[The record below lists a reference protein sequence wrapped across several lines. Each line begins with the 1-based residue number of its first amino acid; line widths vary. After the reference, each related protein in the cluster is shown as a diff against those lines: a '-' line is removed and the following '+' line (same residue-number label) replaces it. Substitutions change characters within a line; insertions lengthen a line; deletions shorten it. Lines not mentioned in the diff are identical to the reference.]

1 MNHRSSRT
9 PLAIMVALMLAATFL
24 RFAAMFDAPPG
35 MRYDEM
41 TVVVEADRIRAG
53 DRPIYMDSS
62 AREALYFYLVAIGED
77 TLAQHLFTQRWLSA
91 AFGLIAVAAIFALGR
106 RMFNVRVGLLAAA
119 LMATAFWALM
129 YSRIGD
135 RIVMV
140 PAFAAI
146 AMIFFWRGLDRA
158 RRLDFVIAG
167 ILMGISAYTYT
178 ATRTLPAVLIGFLIY
193 LFVFNRG
200 RLRKHGLNI
209 GLTLAVGLAIALPMA
224 IHIATIPG
232 ADRRVGEVAGEGA
245 LNSLQHGNLIPVIN
259 SAVITGGM
267 FIATGDPESLYNVP
281 GRPVFDIL
289 TGVIFYLAVLICCR
303 KLRHS
308 RYAFLLIW
316 LMVGLV
322 PPLLA
327 WPAASNSHS
336 ILAQVPVF
344 LIAAIGLDGIA
355 DRFSRTP
362 SSRVLSGLFVGLVL
376 IIHTVTSINDYFNRW
391 ATNPTVRTE
400 QQAGIA
406 ATARYFVQH
415 PAPTPLVF
423 SSGDVVEGKPW
434 SSTVF
439 RMLAPTG
446 YTNARWFDARSSF
459 VFPQGATDL
468 TLINAT
474 LDDAPAPLDNR
485 LIEDLFPVV
494 EPSPLAA
501 NVFSATHVV
510 STLNTRLMTLTQA
523 SVSWPAGVAAT
534 QAATLP
540 IAFGDRI
547 NLIGYEYRKTSVAP
561 GKNIRLTTYWRAQ
574 NLGLE
579 PLAIFVHVL
588 DAQGNIVAQWDG
600 LTIDQH
606 YIQPGDI
613 LAQVHSIGLR
623 PDFPEGTYR
632 LQLGLYSTQTLQRV
646 PIEIGGQPV
655 ADRILL
661 QPIEVKP

>member
-1 MNHRSSRT
+1 MNNRASRT
-9 PLAIMVALMLAATFL
+9 PLAIMVALLLTATFL

-62 AREALYFYLVAIGED
+62 AREALYFYLLAVGED
-77 TLAQHLFTQRWLSA
+77 TIAPHLFTQRWLSA

-106 RMFNVRVGLLAAA
+106 RLFNVRVGLLAAA

-135 RIVMV
+135 RIVAV
-140 PAFAAI
+140 PAFVAM
-146 AMIFFWRGLDRA
+146 AMIFFWRGLDRS

-167 ILMGISAYTYT
+167 ILLGISAYTYT
-178 ATRTLPAVLIGFLIY
+178 ATRTLPAVLVGFLIY
-193 LFVFNRG
+193 LLVFNRA

-209 GLTLAVGLAIALPMA
+209 GLTLAVGVAIALPMA

-245 LNSLQHGNLIPVIN
+245 LSALQHGDLIPAVN
-259 SAVITGGM
+259 SAFITAGM
-267 FIATGDPESLYNVP
+267 FVATGDPESLYNLP

-289 TGVIFYLAVLICCR
+289 TGVIFYLAVLICAR

-336 ILAQVPVF
+336 ILAQAPAF

-362 SSRVLSGLFVGLVL
+362 AGRVLSGLFVGLVL
-376 IIHTVTSINDYFNRW
+376 IVHAATSINDYFNRW

-406 ATARYFVQH
+406 ATARYFAQQ
-415 PAPTPLVF
+415 PSAAPLVF
-423 SSGDVVEGKPW
+423 SSGDVVEGNPW

-439 RMLAPTG
+439 RMIAPGG

-468 TLINAT
+468 ILSNVA

-494 EPSPLAA
+494 EPSPLATS
-501 NVFSATHVV
+501 VFSATHVV
-510 STLNTRLMTLTQA
+510 SSLNTRLITLTQA
-523 SVSWPAGVAAT
+523 SVSWPAEVKVE
-534 QAATLP
+534 QSATLP

-547 NLIGYEYRKTSVAP
+547 NLIGYDYRKTIVAP

-579 PLAIFVHVL
+579 PLSIFVHVL
-588 DAQGNIVAQWDG
+588 DAQNNIVAQWDG

-613 LAQVHSIGLR
+613 LVQVHFIGLG
-623 PDFPEGTYR
+623 PNFPEGTYR
-632 LQLGLYSTQTLQRV
+632 LQLGLYSTRTLQRV
-646 PIEIGGQPV
+646 PIELGGQLV
-655 ADRILL
+655 TDRILL
-661 QPIEVKP
+661 QPIEVKQ